1 MKIGSSQIVL
11 QAQHHA
17 EKLHV
22 VSERLQWQAGRAASA
37 APSAARVGAG
47 AAASLASAIPSLP
60 AEASAASAAAP
71 AAAASTGASTVSEP
85 SSVVSNTLSPHLM
98 ALRDMLERLT
108 GRVIR
113 LYGEEDREAPASA
126 THGEGML
133 RLGTA
138 VPAGQA
144 PSAAASGP
152 SWSYE
157 RHELRHESES
167 SHFAARG
174 VIQTADGQNISFELS
189 LSMERSVTEFSSVML
204 RGGPVQQQDPLVINF
219 DGLAAQLQDQRFSFD
234 LNADGEVEQVALLSG
249 NRGYLALDRNGNG
262 QVDDGSELFGPLT
275 GQGFAELAQFDDD
288 GNNWIDEADAVFQ
301 RLQVWMPQVEGAG
314 ALRSLSTVGV
324 GAIYLGSVS
333 TPFELK
339 GSDQQSLGTVRSS
352 SVYLTESGGMG
363 TVQQI
368 DLTV

>member
-37 APSAARVGAG
+37 APSAARVGVG
-47 AAASLASAIPSLP
+47 AAATLASAMPSLPSLP
-60 AEASAASAAAP
+60 AAASAG
-71 AAAASTGASTVSEP
+71 TSTVSEP
-85 SSVVSNTLSPHLM
+85 ASVVSNTLSPHLM

-167 SHFAARG
+167 SNFAARG
-174 VIQTADGQNISFELS
+174 VIQTADGKNISFELS

-275 GQGFAELAQFDDD
+275 GQGFASWRNLTTMATT
-288 GNNWIDEADAVFQ
+288 G
-301 RLQVWMPQVEGAG
+301 
-314 ALRSLSTVGV
+314 STRPMRCF
-324 GAIYLGSVS
+324 SVCRC
-333 TPFELK
+333 
-339 GSDQQSLGTVRSS
+339 GCRR
-352 SVYLTESGGMG
+352 
-363 TVQQI
+363 
-368 DLTV
+368 